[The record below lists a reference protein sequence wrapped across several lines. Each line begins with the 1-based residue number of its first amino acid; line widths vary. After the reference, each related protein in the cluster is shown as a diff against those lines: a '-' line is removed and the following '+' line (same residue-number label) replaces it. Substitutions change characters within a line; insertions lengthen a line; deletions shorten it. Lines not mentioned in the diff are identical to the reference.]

1 VSREILHRSTVDVGH
16 EEDLDGL
23 AESLRVHV
31 ARHPTGDCRSLTP
44 FGFSFRRE
52 PAVFHFVATG
62 TCLGTAIMLAE
73 FSTRIPAATTFARV
87 LAACFFVAALYTI
100 TAFLRNAVARL
111 EVVAV
116 GDQLS
121 IRRHGLLGT
130 HEDRVPAETIVG
142 VIVAKDESG
151 ARSVVLAGPRHAAL
165 LDVHRA
171 KLLDAESLPV
181 WLADGI
187 ALVARRAT
195 VRVRVPIA
203 TE

>member
-1 VSREILHRSTVDVGH
+1 MHRCAVDVGH
-16 EEDLDGL
+16 EEDLEGL

-31 ARHPTGDCRSLTP
+31 ARHPTGDCRSLAP

-62 TCLGTAIMLAE
+62 TCLGSAILLAE
-73 FSTRIPAATTFARV
+73 FSTRIPAAATFVRV
-87 LAACFFVAALYTI
+87 LAGCFFLGALYTI
-100 TAFLRNAVARL
+100 SAFLQNAVARL
-111 EVVAV
+111 EILADGEV
-116 GDQLS
+116 LR

-142 VIVAKDESG
+142 VIVARDESG
-151 ARSVVLAGPRHAAL
+151 GRSVVLAGPRHAAL
-165 LDVHRA
+165 LDVHQA
-171 KLLDAESLPV
+171 KLLDADSLPV

-195 VRVRVPIA
+195 VRRRVPRRD
-203 TE
+203 EDQ